1 MIKSKEELIEAVK
14 ASFDGNDSDAVISIL
29 EDITDTID
37 DLESRTESADEWRTK
52 YEENDKEWR
61 KRYIDRFSG
70 AVESAEEPS
79 MFVPEEEEKTNR
91 YEDLFE
97 EVKD

>member
-1 MIKSKEELIEAVK
+1 MIKTKEELIEAVK
-14 ASFDGNDSDAVISIL
+14 VKFAGDDSDDTISLL

-52 YEENDKEWR
+52 YEENDREWR

-70 AVESAEEPS
+70 AVEPADDPS
-79 MFVPEEEEKTNR
+79 LFVPEEEKTNR

>member
-1 MIKSKEELIEAVK
+1 MIKSKEELLEAVK
-14 ASFDGNDSDAVISIL
+14 LKFDGDDSDEVISLL

-37 DLESRTESADEWRTK
+37 DLETRTGSADEWRSK

-61 KRYIDRFSG
+61 RRYIDRFSG
-70 AVESAEEPS
+70 KVEEAEEPS
-79 MFVPEEEEKTNR
+79 FFESQEVEKTNR

-97 EVKD
+97 EVK

>member
-1 MIKSKEELIEAVK
+1 MIKTKEELIEAVK
-14 ASFDGNDSDAVISIL
+14 TSFEGNDSDAVISIL

-37 DLESRTESADEWRTK
+37 DLETRTESADEWRAK
-52 YEENDKEWR
+52 YEANDKEWR
-61 KRYIDRFSG
+61 KRYIERFSG
-70 AVESAEEPS
+70 TVETEEEPT

-97 EVKD
+97 EVK

>member
-14 ASFDGNDSDAVISIL
+14 AGFDGNDSDAVISIL

-37 DLESRTESADEWRTK
+37 DLETRTESADEWRAK
-52 YEENDKEWR
+52 YEANDKEWR

-70 AVESAEEPS
+70 AVETVEEPS

-91 YEDLFE
+91 YEDLFK
-97 EVKD
+97 EVK